1 VLSFLD
7 DRTPVENKIGRIINK
22 DKDDNKKMLVQA
34 GHKLEIPCM
43 TRAAKW
49 NTKSQTGHAPKC
61 NVETMQWTKHTETLN
76 WDIYNGFDKFGCDCS
91 NETEDVRGQRSAIF
105 IMEAK

>member
-1 VLSFLD
+1 MGVMACLSQGVERWTRPEISQQQVRPRPSVLSFLD

-61 NVETMQWTKHTETLN
+61 NVETMQWTKHSETLN
-76 WDIYNGFDKFGCDCS
+76 
-91 NETEDVRGQRSAIF
+91 
-105 IMEAK
+105 